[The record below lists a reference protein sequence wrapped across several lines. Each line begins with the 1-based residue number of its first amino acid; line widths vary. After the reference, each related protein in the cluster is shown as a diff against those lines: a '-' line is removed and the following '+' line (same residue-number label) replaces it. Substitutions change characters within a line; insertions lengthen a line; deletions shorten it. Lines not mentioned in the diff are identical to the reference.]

1 MVTRGGGWAHVHGV
15 PLAGCPT
22 LWRTRPIWGGPLW
35 SQKHLRGAKSIE
47 RRMSTQ
53 HLEHSRC
60 GEKLCR
66 MNQ

>member
-1 MVTRGGGWAHVHGV
+1 MSMGSLWLDALLHGEPGPYGGG
-15 PLAGCPT
+15 
-22 LWRTRPIWGGPLW
+22 GGLW

-60 GEKLCR
+60 GGKLCR